1 MKVGILGAGSWGSAI
16 AIHLAK
22 KGYSV
27 EVWDKNKDLLKEINN
42 NHTNTKYLKKVEIP
56 DGVKGVL
63 ELSECIKDKEIIVF
77 AVPSH
82 ALRIVCKQA
91 SSFLTEGQI
100 IVSLVK
106 GLENTTYKRMSEIIK
121 EECPN
126 NEVVVLSGPTH
137 AEEVSVGIPTT
148 IVAASE
154 NIESALYIQDIFMD
168 SNFRVYTNTD
178 VVGVEIGA
186 AVKNIVALAA
196 GISDGL
202 GYGDNTKAALMTRG
216 IAEITR
222 LGVKLGA
229 NPMTFAGLAGI
240 GDLIVTCTSM
250 HSRNRRCGILLGQG
264 MDLKS
269 AMDSIGMVV
278 EGVHATEAVYNL
290 AKNVGVE
297 MPIVN
302 ALYDVL
308 FNNRNPREAVNEL
321 MTRDKKSELEIMI

>member
-1 MKVGILGAGSWGSAI
+1 MKIGVIGAGSWGTAI
-16 AIHLAK
+16 SIHLAK
-22 KGYSV
+22 KGYEV
-27 EVWDKNKDLLKEINN
+27 EVWDRNQDLINEINTK
-42 NHTNTKYLKKVEIP
+42 HTNEHYLKNVVIP
-56 DGVKGVL
+56 DNVKGVL
-63 ELSECIKDKEIIVF
+63 EVKDCIDGKEILIF

-82 ALRIVCKQA
+82 ALRPVCENVKEYIKKEQV
-91 SSFLTEGQI
+91 L
-100 IVSLVK
+100 VSLVK
-106 GLENTTYKRMSEIIK
+106 GLENKTFERMSEIIK

-126 NEVVVLSGPTH
+126 NDVVVLSGPTH
-137 AEEVSVGIPTT
+137 AEEVAASIPTT

-154 NIESALYIQDIFMD
+154 KIDAAEFIQDVFMD
-168 SNFRVYTNTD
+168 NNFRVYTNHD

-222 LGVKLGA
+222 LGIKLGA
-229 NPMTFAGLAGI
+229 DPMTFAGLAGI

-250 HSRNRRCGILLGQG
+250 HSRNRRCGILLGKG
-264 MDLKS
+264 VDLETAKQQ
-269 AMDSIGMVV
+269 IGMVV
-278 EGVHATEAVYNL
+278 EGVSATEAVYNL
-290 AKNVGVE
+290 ANKVGVE

-308 FNNRNPREAVNEL
+308 FNGRDPRDAVNEL
-321 MTRDKKSELEIMI
+321 MTRDKKSEVISLS

>member
-1 MKVGILGAGSWGSAI
+1 MRIAVLGAGSWGSAI
-16 AIHLAK
+16 SIHLAK
-22 KGYSV
+22 KGYEV
-27 EVWDKNKDLLKEINN
+27 DVWDRNADLLNEINN
-42 NHTNTKYLKKVEIP
+42 NHTNTRYLK
-56 DGVKGVL
+56 D
-63 ELSECIKDKEIIVF
+63 IVF
-77 AVPSH
+77 PSNIKGIHELKDCIEGKQVVIFAIPSH
-82 ALRIVCKQA
+82 ALRSVCELAKPFITKEQV
-91 SSFLTEGQI
+91 L
-100 IVSLVK
+100 VSLVK
-106 GLENTTYKRMSEIIK
+106 GLENKTYKRMSEIIE

-137 AEEVSVGIPTT
+137 AEEVSAGIPTT
-148 IVAASE
+148 IVAASK
-154 NIESALYIQDIFMD
+154 NIEAAEYIQDIFMD
-168 SNFRVYTNTD
+168 ANFRVYTNSD

-250 HSRNRRCGILLGQG
+250 HSRNRRCGILLGKG
-264 MDLKS
+264 MDLKT
-269 AMDSIGMVV
+269 AMESIGMVV

-290 AKNVGVE
+290 AKSIDVE

-308 FNNRNPREAVNEL
+308 FNNRDPRDAVNEL
-321 MTRDKKSELEIMI
+321 MTRDKKSEEEFVF

>member
-1 MKVGILGAGSWGSAI
+1 MRIGVIGAGSWGTAI
-16 AIHLAK
+16 SIHLAK
-22 KGYSV
+22 KGYEV
-27 EVWDKNKDLLKEINN
+27 EVWDRNQDLINEINTK
-42 NHTNTKYLKKVEIP
+42 HTNEHYLKNVEIP
-56 DGVKGVL
+56 SNVKGV
-63 ELSECIKDKEIIVF
+63 SDVKECIDGKEIIVF

-82 ALRIVCKQA
+82 ALRPVCENVKEYIKKDQV
-91 SSFLTEGQI
+91 L
-100 IVSLVK
+100 VSLVK
-106 GLENTTYKRMSEIIK
+106 GLENKTFERMSEIIK

-126 NEVVVLSGPTH
+126 NDVVVLSGPTH
-137 AEEVSVGIPTT
+137 AEEVASSIPTT

-154 NIESALYIQDIFMD
+154 NIEAAEFIQDVFMD
-168 SNFRVYTNTD
+168 NNFRVYTNHD

-222 LGVKLGA
+222 LGIKLGA
-229 NPMTFAGLAGI
+229 DPMTFAGLAGI

-250 HSRNRRCGILLGQG
+250 HSRNRRCGILLGKG
-264 MDLKS
+264 VDLETAKQQ
-269 AMDSIGMVV
+269 IGMVV
-278 EGVHATEAVYNL
+278 EGVSATEAVYNL
-290 AKNVGVE
+290 ANKVGVE

-308 FNNRNPREAVNEL
+308 FKGRDARDAVNEL
-321 MTRDKKSELEIMI
+321 MTRDKKSEVISLS

>member
-1 MKVGILGAGSWGSAI
+1 MKIGVIGAGSWGTAI
-16 AIHLAK
+16 SIHLAK
-22 KGYSV
+22 KGYEV
-27 EVWDKNKDLLKEINN
+27 EVWDRNQELINEINTK
-42 NHTNTKYLKKVEIP
+42 HTNEHYLKSVEIP
-56 DGVKGVL
+56 NSVKGV
-63 ELSECIKDKEIIVF
+63 SDVKECIDGKKILVF

-82 ALRIVCKQA
+82 ALRPVCENVKKYIQKEQV
-91 SSFLTEGQI
+91 L
-100 IVSLVK
+100 VSLVK
-106 GLENTTYKRMSEIIK
+106 GLENNTFERMSEIIK

-137 AEEVSVGIPTT
+137 AEEVAASIPTT

-154 NIESALYIQDIFMD
+154 NIEAAEFIQDVFMD
-168 SNFRVYTNTD
+168 NNFRVYTNHD

-229 NPMTFAGLAGI
+229 DPMTFAGLAGI

-250 HSRNRRCGILLGQG
+250 HSRNRRCGILLGKG
-264 MDLKS
+264 VDLETAKQQ
-269 AMDSIGMVV
+269 IGMVV
-278 EGVHATEAVYNL
+278 EGVSATEAVYNL
-290 AKNVGVE
+290 ANKVGVE

-308 FNNRNPREAVNEL
+308 FNGRDPREAVNEL
-321 MTRDKKSELEIMI
+321 MTRDKKSEVISLS

>member
-1 MKVGILGAGSWGSAI
+1 MKIAVLGAGSWGSAI
-16 AIHLAK
+16 SIHLAK
-22 KGYSV
+22 KGYDIF
-27 EVWDKNKDLLKEINN
+27 VWDRNVDLLNEINN
-42 NHTNTKYLKKVEIP
+42 SHTNTRYLKDSIFP
-56 DGVKGVL
+56 NNIKGIYDL
-63 ELSECIKDKEIIVF
+63 KDCVNGKQIIIF

-82 ALRIVCKQA
+82 ALRTVCDMVKPYISKEQV
-91 SSFLTEGQI
+91 L
-100 IVSLVK
+100 VSLVK
-106 GLENTTYKRMSEIIK
+106 GLENKTYKRMSEIIE
-121 EECPN
+121 EECPDN
-126 NEVVVLSGPTH
+126 KIVVLSGPTH

-148 IVAASE
+148 IVAASK
-154 NIESALYIQDIFMD
+154 NIEAAEYIQDVFMD
-168 SNFRVYTNTD
+168 VNFRVYTNSD

-229 NPMTFAGLAGI
+229 NPMTFAGLTGI

-250 HSRNRRCGILLGQG
+250 HSRNRRCGILLGKG
-264 MDLKS
+264 MDLKT
-269 AMDSIGMVV
+269 AMESIGMVV

-290 AKNVGVE
+290 AKTIDVE

-308 FNNRNPREAVNEL
+308 FNNRDPREAVNEL
-321 MTRDKKSELEIMI
+321 MTRDKKSEEFIF